1 MANLTKEQ
9 YEKLK
14 QYEKQLLNAYKRSFV
29 QMSSTDFQKVAVIYD
44 EVFQPLNN
52 RQKGCNTCRLNALRK
67 LGELYDNYT
76 KDQEE
81 KEKKTRKKKLEKEP
95 EE

>member
-1 MANLTKEQ
+1 
-9 YEKLK
+9 
-14 QYEKQLLNAYKRSFV
+14 
-29 QMSSTDFQKVAVIYD
+29 MSSADFQKVAVIYD